1 MTTAI
6 TVPFH
11 GNDLFIVEHKDQPYT
26 PMKPIVDGMG
36 LDWKSQFTK
45 IKDKFATSMVEITM
59 QVTGD
64 TQNRSFICLPVRKLF
79 GWLMTISPN
88 KVRPELRD
96 IIIMYQN
103 ECDDVLWDYWTKGQ
117 AINQRLTITPEQQ
130 AELHQIVDARAQ
142 GSRSIHMEMW
152 ARHNRH
158 FKIAKYSQLLAV
170 HFEDAKHYLQT
181 MELKGK
187 REMPVIPVP
196 FQAGKYLVTCS
207 EDGTIKIQDASKY
220 ELVDMARINE
230 FARDFLTM
238 HSELTHFTLK
248 LQSLD
253 QHIVPDH
260 IKLPVVGL
268 IKQGKINEAL
278 LK

>member
-1 MTTAI
+1 
-6 TVPFH
+6 
-11 GNDLFIVEHKDQPYT
+11 
-26 PMKPIVDGMG
+26 MKPIVDGMG
-36 LDWKSQFTK
+36 LDWGSQFVKLKQRFKST
-45 IKDKFATSMVEITM
+45 IVEITM
-59 QVTGD
+59 VANDGKERAMT
-64 TQNRSFICLPVRKLF
+64 CLPVRKLF

-117 AINQRLTITPEQQ
+117 AINQRQTITPEQQ

-170 HFEDAKHYLQT
+170 HFEDARHYLQT
-181 MELKGK
+181 MELKAK

-238 HSELTHFTLK
+238 HMELTHFTAK

-253 QHIVPDH
+253 EHIVPDH
-260 IKLPVVGL
+260 ISLPVLGL
-268 IKQGKINEAL
+268 IQQGKVN
-278 LK
+278 KVVRK